1 MKKVLILTV
10 LTFCIAFA
18 GCSKDGEID
27 AFIAEFETVT
37 QAITKD
43 MKAGDVDAAQKTFDS
58 KKESLKASWDSIKG
72 ARGFQV
78 SEESQKK
85 LMDSVAK
92 NMTELTTASIK
103 ASIGGDGNA
112 EKTKKLLEEYKN
124 IFQM

>member
-1 MKKVLILTV
+1 MKKVLVLTV

-27 AFIAEFETVT
+27 SFIAEFETVT
-37 QAITKD
+37 QQMTKD
-43 MKAGDVDAAQKTFDS
+43 MQAGDVDAAQKTFDD
-58 KKESLKASWDSIKG
+58 KKESLRSSWDSIKG

-85 LMDSVAK
+85 LMESVTK
-92 NMTELTTASIK
+92 SITELSTASIK
-103 ASIGGDGNA
+103 TSMGDPDKA